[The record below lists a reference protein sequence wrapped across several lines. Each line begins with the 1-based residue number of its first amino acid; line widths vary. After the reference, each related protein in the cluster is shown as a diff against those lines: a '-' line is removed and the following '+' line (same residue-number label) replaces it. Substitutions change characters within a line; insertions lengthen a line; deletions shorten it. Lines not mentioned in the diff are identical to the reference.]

1 MSAEDRVRNYYHALR
16 SGDSLAPFFATGED
30 VVKVGISE
38 RLVGYDEVASGLR
51 DQTETTTGW
60 TVESRD
66 LRVTERDSHAWF
78 ADSVW
83 LAWTDTDL
91 NVRYEF
97 DTRWSG
103 TLERRAVDSATDTDE
118 TVDDATG
125 DGGATES
132 DHGTDTG
139 GTDANEQWQFVGMHV
154 STAGDLG

>member
-1 MSAEDRVRNYYHALR
+1 MSAEDRVRNYYDALR
-16 SGDSLAPFFATGED
+16 SGDPLAPFFATGED
-30 VVKVGISE
+30 IVKVGISE
-38 RLVGYDEVASGLR
+38 RLVGHDEVAAGLR

-103 TLERRAVDSATDTDE
+103 TLERH
-118 TVDDATG
+118 
-125 DGGATES
+125 DGEWLFAEL
-132 DHGTDTG
+132 
-139 GTDANEQWQFVGMHV
+139 HV
-154 STAGDLG
+154 SAPDESLAAAGD